1 MQSASILSINVKS
14 TSGLNLYCYAS
25 NNPIT
30 ISYSGYN
37 EKSIRRGI
45 VEVITKSVKPSY
57 SYKIN
62 LNNIFTQKETT
73 KLIDTI
79 STIYDISSSIIQGA
93 PIAWHYFKYGSII
106 KDEFKLYGISKM
118 QTSGELANVNL
129 KMVAADIALIG
140 LNTATDMLDSYQ
152 RGVSTEGIILGGAL
166 TAATGVGMYYLN
178 EGIVWLTTTIG
189 TAICP
194 GVGTGIGFVVGLLAS
209 IVVDYFLG
217 KVISQWI
224 DENIK

>member
-1 MQSASILSINVKS
+1 MK
-14 TSGLNLYCYAS
+14 
-25 NNPIT
+25 
-30 ISYSGYN
+30 
-37 EKSIRRGI
+37 
-45 VEVITKSVKPSY
+45 
-57 SYKIN
+57 
-62 LNNIFTQKETT
+62 
-73 KLIDTI
+73 
-79 STIYDISSSIIQGA
+79 
-93 PIAWHYFKYGSII
+93 
-106 KDEFKLYGISKM
+106 
-118 QTSGELANVNL
+118 TSGELANVNL
-129 KMVAADIALIG
+129 KMGAADIALIG